1 MKSLHNGFEEPTRLR
16 EGIYWGHP
24 WWSVSHW
31 KWEFTGWSSLWL
43 TPPDAQK
50 VQWCLA
56 DCDEGGDVLRRGYSA
71 IALLTSLSM
80 YKVLI
85 PYQYGMCCDQWLQL
99 CLILSS

>member
-1 MKSLHNGFEEPTRLR
+1 MDIVFHALR
-16 EGIYWGHP
+16 D
-24 WWSVSHW
+24 S
-31 KWEFTGWSSLWL
+31 
-43 TPPDAQK
+43 
-50 VQWCLA
+50 
-56 DCDEGGDVLRRGYSA
+56 GGDVLRRGYSA